1 AGAGTQ
7 ERFSKLCVLHGVSQR
22 TMPSSI
28 PWVLLLLAGLCYQV
42 PGSLLAPR
50 QDHSLH
56 QHGRFPNI
64 ATKLDNFA
72 FSLYRRL
79 APKSN
84 NNIFFSPVSIATAF
98 TKLSLGTKGNT
109 GTQILQGLDF
119 NFKETAKANT
129 HNFQLTST
137 SVLFMDKNLKQVHE
151 FLEDVTK
158 LYHFSV
164 NFRDTEEATKQINQY
179 IEKGTQGKIVDLVQD
194 LDRDTTL
201 ILDNF
206 KFEHIV
212 EGNFYVSEN
221 TKIKVLMMSRLGMFD
236 LHWGKE
242 LSSWLLRQSC
252 QGRVSAFLILP
263 NLRKRQQLESKLA
276 KEVLA
281 KFLEKRQARSASLRL
296 PKLSISGTYD
306 LKSVLSKM
314 GITKVF
320 STGLGSGISKDFCP
334 SVSSLQAMH
343 KAMLSIDE
351 NVTEYSG
358 VIPSEENTWSKHL
371 SILFN
376 WPFLV
381 IIKDENTNIPLFM
394 GKMVNPMQK

>member
-1 AGAGTQ
+1 
-7 ERFSKLCVLHGVSQR
+7 
-22 TMPSSI
+22 MPSSI

-109 GTQILQGLDF
+109 GTQILQGQYPQCLQHFLDTF
-119 NFKETAKANT
+119 NLSASQ
-129 HNFQLTST
+129 FQLTST

-201 ILDNF
+201 IL
-206 KFEHIV
+206 FEHIV

-320 STGLGSGISKDFCP
+320 SAEADLSETLRKAIGQPLSLSP